1 MVQPPTNG
9 TSASPI
15 RFSSGPMNRMGM
27 RLMPEYSSEI
37 CPVISGVC
45 SVSVWS
51 STHSYFVPN

>member
-1 MVQPPTNG
+1 MQPPTSG
-9 TSASPI
+9 TAASPM
-15 RFSSGPMNRMGM
+15 RFKSGPMKRIGM

-51 STHSYFVPN
+51 SIHSYFVPS